1 MTRPSAL
8 NLATLA
14 LAACSGAAPA
24 ADEPR
29 MVHERRPA
37 NSAPQDLS
45 NMERRLLAIHNRA
58 RAEVRAPALA
68 WDPELARRSS
78 PYAAVLARRG
88 RLSHSAQSDRP
99 GQGENLWLGT
109 RGAYS
114 IEEMA
119 GGWVDE
125 KRMFRA
131 GTFPQVSSTGRWSD
145 IAHYTQIIWRATTR
159 VGCAIHKG
167 REWDVLVCRYA
178 PPGNV
183 VGQRVP

>member
-8 NLATLA
+8 FLAVLA
-14 LAACSGAAPA
+14 LVGCSGAAPA

-29 MVHERRPA
+29 LVRERRPA
-37 NSAPQDLS
+37 NAPPQDLR

-58 RAEVRAPALA
+58 RAAAGAPALA
-68 WDPELARRSS
+68 WDSNLARQAA
-78 PYAAVLARRG
+78 PYAVILARRG
-88 RLSHSAQSDRP
+88 RLSHSDPKDRP

-109 RGAYS
+109 RSAYS

-125 KRMFRA
+125 QRMFRA
-131 GTFPQVSSTGRWSD
+131 GNFPQVSSTGRWSD
-145 IAHYTQIIWRATTR
+145 VAHYTQIIWRGTTR

-167 REWDVLVCRYA
+167 DAWDVLVCRYA
-178 PPGNV
+178 PAGNV